1 VPDRTFGWGISAT
14 GKIAHQFA
22 RGLRQLDDAEI
33 VAIESRTQ
41 ARAEEFGDEFSIAH
55 RHGSADALAADDA
68 VEIVYVASPNSQHA
82 PDTLRYLEAGK
93 HVLCE
98 KPFALN
104 EAEARL
110 MVDAART
117 RGLFLME
124 AIWSRFLPSYQ
135 LLGRLLADRVIGEPL
150 LVEGDFGFRRPID
163 PADRLFDPALG
174 GGALL
179 DLGIYPVQLAS
190 LVLGTPDSISAQA
203 HVGETGVDEQVAA
216 LLHHPSGAL
225 AVVKAAIRVSMTCTA
240 RIAGTDGVIDL
251 PAFMHCP
258 GHLVVTTGAGVERH
272 DAPVEGE
279 GLRYEAMEVQRCVRD
294 GLTES
299 PSLRLAET
307 ITITRTLDTIRG
319 QIGVVYPGEAP
330 LRSLCPHRAV
340 GGPGMCYH

>member
-1 VPDRTFGWGISAT
+1 M
-14 GKIAHQFA
+14 
-22 RGLRQLDDAEI
+22 
-33 VAIESRTQ
+33 
-41 ARAEEFGDEFSIAH
+41 
-55 RHGSADALAADDA
+55 
-68 VEIVYVASPNSQHA
+68 
-82 PDTLRYLEAGK
+82 
-93 HVLCE
+93 LCE

-104 EAEARL
+104 ETEARL

-135 LLGRLLADRVIGEPL
+135 LLGRLLADQVIGEPL

-163 PADRLFDPALG
+163 PAHRLFDPALG

-190 LVLGTPDSISAQA
+190 LVLGAPDAISAQA

-225 AVVKAAIRVSMTCTA
+225 AVVKAAIRVSMACTA

-258 GHLVVTTGAGVERH
+258 DHLVVTTGAGRRASRRADRGRGSAVRG
-272 DAPVEGE
+272 DGGAA
-279 GLRYEAMEVQRCVRD
+279 LR
-294 GLTES
+294 
-299 PSLRLAET
+299 P
-307 ITITRTLDTIRG
+307 RG
-319 QIGVVYPGEAP
+319 
-330 LRSLCPHRAV
+330 PHREPVAPPRRDLHPHPHPRHHPRADRR
-340 GGPGMCYH
+340 GLPRARATPG